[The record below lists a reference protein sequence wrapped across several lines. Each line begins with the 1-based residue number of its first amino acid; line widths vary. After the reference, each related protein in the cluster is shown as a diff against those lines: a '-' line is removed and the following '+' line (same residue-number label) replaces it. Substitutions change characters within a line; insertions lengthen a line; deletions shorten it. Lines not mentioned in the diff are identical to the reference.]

1 MTLQKT
7 KNIEILNKLFNQNR
21 YQEVIEKADKLK
33 KEDIDDVDTLNLI
46 AHSYARI
53 GKIENSI
60 DLFHKV
66 LEINSENYTALVG
79 LGDTLQEIGKQTE
92 AISFYEK
99 LVKKYPDDDI
109 ANYSLAQGYR
119 KIENLK
125 KAAFH
130 YGVSNR
136 RLSTAFQLECIYLDK
151 NSDKKEFD
159 KILDMSRK
167 EQPNPLV
174 ASISKHAAIK
184 NSTYDNYNF
193 CSEPF
198 RFIKKENLIENN
210 LMDDDLINDLM
221 RDINDANTSQKA
233 QALIING
240 LQTSGN
246 LFMLNFSSVK
256 KIKEI
261 IEKKIKLYREEFS
274 DSEEGVIKY
283 WPKDFGIYG
292 WIITLKQGGEL
303 KPHIHKIGWVSSS
316 IYLKRPKRKSLNDG
330 DLKFSFDGAEY
341 PSNGVS
347 FPEKIQEIN
356 KGDIIMFPSSI
367 FHSTI
372 PFSSDEERITLAFD
386 VIPD

>member
-1 MTLQKT
+1 MTLKT
-7 KNIEILNKLFNQNR
+7 KNIEILKKLFDQNK
-21 YQEVIEKADKLK
+21 YQEVIQEVDKLK
-33 KEDIDDVDTLNLI
+33 KEDIDHIDTLNLI
-46 AHSYARI
+46 AYAYARI
-53 GKIENSI
+53 GKLENSI
-60 DLFHKV
+60 DFFYRA
-66 LEINSENYTALVG
+66 LEVNSENYTTLIG

-92 AISFYEK
+92 ALNFYEK
-99 LVKKYPDDDI
+99 AVEKYPDDDV
-109 ANYSLAQGYR
+109 ANFSLAQGYR

-125 KAAFH
+125 KAAFY
-130 YGVSNR
+130 YGKTDR

-159 KILDMSRK
+159 KIIDESRK
-167 EQPNPLV
+167 EAPNPLV
-174 ASISKHAAIK
+174 ASISRHAAIK

-198 RFIKKENLIENN
+198 KFINKENLIQNN
-210 LMDDDLINDLM
+210 IIDDDLINDLM

-246 LFMLNFSSVK
+246 LFLLNSSSVN

-274 DSEEGVIKY
+274 DSREGIIKY
-283 WPKDFGIYG
+283 WPKNFDIYG
-292 WIITLKQGGEL
+292 WIITLKKGGEL
-303 KPHIHKIGWVSSS
+303 KPHIHKLGWISSS
-316 IYLKRPKRKSLNDG
+316 IYLKRPKRKGLNDG

-356 KGDIIMFPSSI
+356 KGDMIMFPSSI

-386 VIPD
+386 VLPT